1 MNSESLGI
9 SEEMRIKA
17 KQADLVEYLK
27 IFHPGTVRYAAHP
40 DAPYYRCWRSS
51 QYDSLVF
58 YRSEIGGSRTISQ
71 FTRFS
76 TRQTDD
82 GIAYL
87 RQYENY
93 SYSKAV
99 RSLAEFYDQ
108 MERDRKKEEER
119 ARRIAAQEGQEE
131 EPGDVRYYDHRP
143 GDGSFDD

>member
-27 IFHPGTVRYAAHP
+27 IFHPGTIRYAAHP
-40 DAPYYRCWRSS
+40 DAPYYRCWRSVS
-51 QYDSLVF
+51 HDSLVF

-99 RSLAEFYDQ
+99 KSLAAFFDQ
-108 MERDRKKEEER
+108 MERDRIKEESR
-119 ARRIAAQEGQEE
+119 ARRIAAQEEPDE
-131 EPGDVRYYDHRP
+131 EPGDVRYYDRGH
-143 GDGSFDD
+143 GDGSRDD